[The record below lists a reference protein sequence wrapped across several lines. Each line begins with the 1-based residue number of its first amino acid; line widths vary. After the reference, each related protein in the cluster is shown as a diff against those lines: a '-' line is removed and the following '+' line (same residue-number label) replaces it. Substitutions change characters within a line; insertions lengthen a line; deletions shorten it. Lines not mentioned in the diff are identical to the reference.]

1 MTVISSSLAGSE
13 TTLPRMSRSH
23 AEDRQHEVATAHFA
37 SVWRFLRT
45 LGVRSNAVDDA
56 AQEVFVVVA
65 RKLEKIRPGCEKA
78 FLFSTAVHV
87 ARQLRRK
94 HRHEELV
101 VDPDDESLEP
111 TVHATPEDSLGKKE
125 EQDLLLVLLDGL
137 TDELRTAFVLS
148 EIEGQ
153 SMPEIAAV
161 LGVPLGTAASRVR
174 RGRDKFEERLK
185 RMQMR
190 MRGGR

>member
-1 MTVISSSLAGSE
+1 
-13 TTLPRMSRSH
+13 MSRSR
-23 AEDRQHEVATAHFA
+23 ADDRQHEVATAHFA

-45 LGVRSNAVDDA
+45 LGVPSHAVDDA

-65 RKLEKIRPGCEKA
+65 RKLEKIRPGCEKS

-94 HRHEELV
+94 HRLEVLA
-101 VDPDDESLEP
+101 VDPDDESLDP
-111 TVHATPEDSLGKKE
+111 VLHDTPEDSLGKKE
-125 EQDLLLVLLDGL
+125 QQDLLLVLLDGL
-137 TDELRTAFVLS
+137 TEELRTAFVLS

-153 SMPEIAAV
+153 SVPEIAAV
-161 LGVPLGTAASRVR
+161 LGIPLGTATSRVR

-185 RMQMR
+185 RMQTR

>member
-1 MTVISSSLAGSE
+1 MTVVSSSLAGSE
-13 TTLPRMSRSH
+13 STLPSMSRSR
-23 AEDRQHEVATAHFA
+23 AEDRQHEVATAHFS

-45 LGVRSNAVDDA
+45 LGVRFDALDDA
-56 AQEVFVVVA
+56 TQEVFLVVA
-65 RKLEKIRPGCEKA
+65 RKLEKIRPGSEKA

-87 ARQLRRK
+87 ARALRRK
-94 HRHEELV
+94 YRHEELAA
-101 VDPDDESLEP
+101 DPDDESLEP
-111 TVHATPEDSLGKKE
+111 THDTTPEDVLGKKQ
-125 EQDLLLVLLDGL
+125 EQDLLLVLLQGL
-137 TDELRTAFVLS
+137 TDELRSAFVLS
-148 EIEGQ
+148 EIEGL

-161 LGVPLGTAASRVR
+161 LGVPLGTATSRVR